1 MKKILFLIII
11 STVIISCKSDKKEQ
25 DVIKQDATVYYLIR
39 HAEKD
44 RSTKD
49 KDPELIEV
57 GVKRAENWAN
67 VFKDIPFDKIYSTNY
82 KRTQQTA
89 LPTATSKGLE
99 VLSYST
105 ENLFNED
112 FKTNTEKQTVLIVG
126 HSNTTPA
133 FVNAIIEK
141 KEHSQINDSDNGKLF
156 IVTIDDDGVASLII
170 EDHNQ

>member
-1 MKKILFLIII
+1 MKKFLFLIII

-25 DVIKQDATVYYLIR
+25 DVNKQDATVYYLIR

-49 KDPELIEV
+49 KDPELTEV

-133 FVNAIIEK
+133 FVNAITGK
-141 KEHSQINDSDNGKLF
+141 KEHSQIDDSDNGKLF
-156 IVTIDDDGVASLII
+156 IVTIDDGVASLII
-170 EDHNQ
+170 ENHNQ

>member
-1 MKKILFLIII
+1 MKKFLFLIII

-25 DVIKQDATVYYLIR
+25 DVNKQDATVYYLIR

-49 KDPELIEV
+49 KDPELTEV

-133 FVNAIIEK
+133 FVNAITGK
-141 KEHSQINDSDNGKLF
+141 QEHSQIDDSDNGKLF
-156 IVTIDDDGVASLII
+156 IVTIDDGVASLII
-170 EDHNQ
+170 ENHNQ